1 MSAFYFGPAGRQLYG
16 YFHDGGYT
24 ATGATLIC
32 PPWGGEYQNSHRT
45 MRVLARQLAERGH
58 HVLRFDYSGAG
69 DSWGE
74 TTDADL
80 ERWQA
85 DVALAARELRTLS
98 GSDRITLVG
107 LRLGAYIAASA
118 AATLPGVDGVVLYDP
133 IVNGTLWVREMT
145 EQHPHSVSPDGV
157 VEFGRLPVSKRFH
170 EQVSN
175 LASLDLDVLSRQ
187 RTLVITSRD
196 SEMTTAI
203 NETFGNAGISVEHI
217 PDITPWIG
225 DLAIDHGQLPTRVLR
240 RVLDWYDGG

>member
-1 MSAFYFGPAGRQLYG
+1 VSAFYFGPAGRQLYG

-32 PPWGGEYQNSHRT
+32 SAWGSEYQNSHRT

-80 ERWQA
+80 ERWHA
-85 DVALAARELRTLS
+85 DTMLAARELRTLS
-98 GSDRITLVG
+98 GSDRVTLVG

-118 AATLPGVDGVVLYDP
+118 AATLPGVDGILLWDP
-133 IVNGTLWVREMT
+133 VIDGSLWVREVSGAGP
-145 EQHPHSVSPDGV
+145 QAVSPDGV
-157 VEFGRLPVSKRFH
+157 VEFGRLPVSTRFH

-175 LASLDLDVLSRQ
+175 LASLDLDVLARQ
-187 RTLVITSRD
+187 RTLVLTSYD
-196 SEMTTAI
+196 SEMTTAT
-203 NETFGNAGISVEHI
+203 NDRFSDAGIPVEHI
-217 PDITPWIG
+217 SDITPWIG

-240 RVLDWYDGG
+240 RVLDWYNDG

>member
-1 MSAFYFGPAGRQLYG
+1 VSAFYFGPAGRQLYG
-16 YFHDGGYT
+16 YFHDAGYT

-32 PPWGGEYQNSHRT
+32 PPWGREYQNSHRT

-80 ERWQA
+80 EHWHA
-85 DVALAARELRTLS
+85 DTMLAARELRTLS
-98 GSDRITLVG
+98 GSDRVTLVG

-118 AATLPGVDGVVLYDP
+118 AATLPGVDGILLWDP
-133 IVNGTLWVREMT
+133 VIDGSLWVREVSGARP
-145 EQHPHSVSPDGV
+145 QAVSPDGV
-157 VEFGRLPVSKRFH
+157 VEFGCLPVSKCFH

-175 LASLDLDVLSRQ
+175 LASPDLDVLARQ
-187 RTLVITSRD
+187 RTLVLTSYD
-196 SEMTTAI
+196 GELTTA
-203 NETFGNAGISVEHI
+203 TSDRFGNVGIPVEHI

-240 RVLDWYDGG
+240 RVLDWYSGG